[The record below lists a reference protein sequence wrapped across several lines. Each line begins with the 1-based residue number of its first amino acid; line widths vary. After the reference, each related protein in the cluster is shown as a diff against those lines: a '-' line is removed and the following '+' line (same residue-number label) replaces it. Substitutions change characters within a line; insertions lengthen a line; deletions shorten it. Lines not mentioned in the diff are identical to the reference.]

1 MKNLI
6 LSEIEESIEV
16 KKKFLNYADLIEKGV
31 KILIKTLLDG
41 GKILICG
48 NGGSAADAQHFA
60 AELIGRYK
68 DDKRKGL
75 PAISLTTDTSSL
87 TAISNDTGFENV
99 FSRQIQALGRKGDT
113 LIAISTSGKSENVNR
128 ACKKAKEMDIKII
141 YLTGRE
147 NPPVY
152 DICDVVINVPSNSTP
167 RIQEIHELILHIFAY
182 LIEKEVVNKAK

>member
-1 MKNLI
+1 MRDLI

-16 KKKFLNYADLIEKGV
+16 KKDILNYADLIEKGV
-31 KILIKTLLDG
+31 KILINTLLEG

-60 AELIGRYK
+60 AELVGKYK
-68 DDKRKGL
+68 DDKREGL
-75 PAISLTTDTSSL
+75 SAIALTTDTSSL

-113 LIAISTSGKSENVNR
+113 LIAISTSGKSENINR
-128 ACKKAKEMDIKII
+128 ACKKAKEMDLKII

-152 DICDVVINVPSNSTP
+152 DICDVVINVPSTSTP

-182 LIEKEVVNKAK
+182 LIEKEVVNRAK